1 MTRCSMPPAWRTA
14 RLTRLIATSLLLSLF
29 AAAPGWAE
37 SSENQMQEQASSQT
51 GEAPAEVPAPSSSD
65 ETSSDTPQTG
75 PEEKGSAVG
84 SEEAE
89 ALIVEVPSVAKGS
102 PEPIEPPPTRELHL
116 VLDWYPSLHH
126 AAVLIAKAHGELK
139 RQGVSLTITS
149 PADPRVPAK
158 LVAAERADLAMGRQ
172 PQLHMLID
180 EGLPLVRV
188 ATLIDTPLSSL
199 IVREDSDITTF
210 TDLAGKTLGYAF
222 KDSITPILASMLNH
236 HGMSL
241 NDVKLEKL
249 DFDMVRALTEKRVDA
264 VIGAPRNV
272 IPALLA
278 QEGVPSRRFL
288 AEEHGLPLHDGLIL
302 IANRDRLD
310 GKRDDIKHF
319 LTALEEATNWTLNHP
334 DKAWALLVQEEPSL
348 DSTANRQAWE
358 ATLRRMAP
366 SPGTLNAGRYDDF
379 EKFLE
384 AHSFIDKSASVKR
397 LAVEPGAT

>member
-1 MTRCSMPPAWRTA
+1 
-14 RLTRLIATSLLLSLF
+14 
-29 AAAPGWAE
+29 
-37 SSENQMQEQASSQT
+37 MQEQASSQT

>member
-1 MTRCSMPPAWRTA
+1 MTTCSMPPAWRTA
-14 RLTRLIATSLLLSLF
+14 RLTRLIAASLLLSLF
-29 AAAPGWAE
+29 AAAPARAD
-37 SSENQMQEQASSQT
+37 SPENQVQEQASSQT
-51 GEAPAEVPAPSSSD
+51 DVAPAEVLAPSSSEEASRD
-65 ETSSDTPQTG
+65 TSQTG
-75 PEEKGSAVG
+75 PEEEGSAVG
-84 SEEAE
+84 AEEAE
-89 ALIVEVPSVAKGS
+89 TLIVEVPSVAKGS

-139 RQGVSLTITS
+139 RQGVTLTITS

-158 LVAAERADLAMGRQ
+158 LVAAERADLALGRQ

-199 IVREDSDITTF
+199 IVREDSDITSF

-222 KDSITPILASMLNH
+222 NDSISPVLASMLNH

-241 NDVKLEKL
+241 NDVTLEKL
-249 DFDMVRALTEKRVDA
+249 DFDMVRALIEKRVDA
-264 VIGAPRNV
+264 VIGGPRNV

-288 AEEHGLPLHDGLIL
+288 AEEHGLPLHDGLIM

-310 GKRDDIKHF
+310 DKRDDIKHF

-334 DKAWALLVQEEPSL
+334 DNAWALLVQEEPSL

-366 SPGTLNAGRYDDF
+366 SPGTLNAGRYADF

-384 AHSFIDKSASVKR
+384 ASSFIDKSASVKR